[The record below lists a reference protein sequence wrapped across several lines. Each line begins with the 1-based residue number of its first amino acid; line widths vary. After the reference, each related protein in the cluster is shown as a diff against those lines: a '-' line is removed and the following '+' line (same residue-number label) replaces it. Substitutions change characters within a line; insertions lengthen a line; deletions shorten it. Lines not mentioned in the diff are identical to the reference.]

1 VRGTR
6 NRFRALAAAA
16 LLLLG
21 LCGPGRSGAADLRST
36 TACLDSSSPSY
47 AADRR
52 IITALGRYG
61 DPLHVFVFDGSSGV
75 SDRFFTYLSH
85 TKCGLIMG
93 YPVDLTDP
101 DPPNGLA
108 FTKPY
113 LTTAYVLVAK
123 DALTQATL
131 RPGMTIA
138 VGMATAPH
146 FYLAGAFGKV
156 PAFVADTYQS
166 QELALDALLGGRAN
180 AAMVWKPSLVRYQA
194 GHPVA
199 RALHVTPLKIAHAG
213 WNISALYLES
223 DPSAEQRF
231 DDAIARFGR
240 SGQLTPIV
248 KPYEMEIPR

>member
-1 VRGTR
+1 
-6 NRFRALAAAA
+6 
-16 LLLLG
+16 
-21 LCGPGRSGAADLRST
+21 
-36 TACLDSSSPSY
+36 
-47 AADRR
+47 
-52 IITALGRYG
+52 
-61 DPLHVFVFDGSSGV
+61 
-75 SDRFFTYLSH
+75 
-85 TKCGLIMG
+85 MG

-123 DALTQATL
+123 KPLTQATL

-166 QELALDALLGGRAN
+166 QELAIDALLGGRAN

-194 GHPVA
+194 GHPGA
-199 RALHVTPLKIAHAG
+199 RALHVTPLKIAHAS
-213 WNISALYLES
+213 WNISALYRES

-231 DDAIARFGR
+231 DDALARFGR
-240 SGQLTPIV
+240 SGQLTSII
-248 KPYEMEIPR
+248 KPYEMETP